1 MSISLKSPRRC
12 LGELVW
18 VLITEANGILDLFF
32 FSFFLNQLNSVMVA
46 GDFFFFKLQCR
57 HELKLNPVSE
67 LCDMCS
73 ERWRL
78 SAFHANPQFVLR
90 ARRLA
95 RVTEL
100 YSVREHVC
108 RSEAYSLRNV

>member
-32 FSFFLNQLNSVMVA
+32 LNQLSDVMVA
-46 GDFFFFKLQCR
+46 GDFFFFFFFKLPSR
-57 HELKLNPVSE
+57 HELKLNPGWE

-78 SAFHANPQFVLR
+78 SAFHANPQFVLG
-90 ARRLA
+90 AGK
-95 RVTEL
+95 TEL
-100 YSVREHVC
+100 YRMSYVS
-108 RSEAYSLRNV
+108 RSEDCLEKATNRH